1 MLRPHTVETEDG
13 YLNTIFTI
21 EKESESESNTDS
33 QIIGSVLLHH
43 GSTMDGL
50 SWFDTEHE
58 SLPS

>member
-21 EKESESESNTDS
+21 EKESESVLNKDS

-50 SWFDTEHE
+50 SWFDT
-58 SLPS
+58 